1 MASVLLA
8 KPDLSLFADPETR
21 VVLPHLIAA
30 PRTRTTEKALV
41 RFEGYQ
47 VPHAFRGE
55 GRSRTYD
62 LTCRYGSDE
71 HEQLGDLLELLTTA
85 DDAPDG
91 RLALRTNFWTAP
103 GLDLYEIIA
112 ITGDVQ
118 ERQAGSA
125 AWDIVF
131 PVETVY
137 GTLEV

>member
-1 MASVLLA
+1 MASVVLA
-8 KPDLSLFADPETR
+8 KPDLSLFVDPEAR

-30 PRTRTTEKALV
+30 PRTRTTERALV
-41 RFEGYQ
+41 RFEGYE
-47 VPHAFRGE
+47 VPHSFRGE

-62 LTCRYGSDE
+62 LTCRYGADE
-71 HEQLGDLLELLTTA
+71 HDQIADLLGLLAAA
-85 DDAPDG
+85 DDGADG
-91 RLALRTNFWTAP
+91 RLALRTNFWTAA

-112 ITGDVQ
+112 VTGDVQ
-118 ERQAGSA
+118 ERQVGGT